1 MVFLFLYKF
10 WCNYIINKSSDNAKE
25 KREKLV
31 RKIYQLE
38 NIKSNE
44 IEEEKKI
51 YSDDEEEKIKSSS
64 QLDPSNVSNNPI
76 DDISDKVI
84 LIKKFLE
91 IKKNWKGKKKNS
103 KVRQFKFFFINLIG
117 IVYIFVYI
125 IF

>member
-103 KVRQFKFFFINLIG
+103 KVRQFKFFFLLIS
-117 IVYIFVYI
+117 
-125 IF
+125 